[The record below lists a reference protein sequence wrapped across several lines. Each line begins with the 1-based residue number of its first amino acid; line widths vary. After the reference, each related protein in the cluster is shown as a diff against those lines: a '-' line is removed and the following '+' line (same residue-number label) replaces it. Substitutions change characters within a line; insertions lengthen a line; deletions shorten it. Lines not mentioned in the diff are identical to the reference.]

1 LKNLYKIF
9 STTSDWDTFFSHAN
23 SLTKYEKGELFEK
36 LTELVLLTKPAY
48 KTRYK
53 NVWLLRDGIDSN
65 LKSKLNLPNADEGI
79 DLIAETHFGT
89 YCSIQCKF
97 KGANESPTRKDIAT
111 FLDLSRNHC
120 KNITEQILAHT
131 GTNGIKKTVLLPD
144 SFTQIG
150 LDFWSQLNEE
160 DWSAI
165 QQHIK
170 GKKIPTVKRKPREHQ
185 REAIET
191 SKKHFLKNSNTRGKL
206 LMPCGTG
213 KSLTAFWINQAL
225 RSKSTIVAVPSLAL
239 IKQSLEDWTK
249 EMLLSNPNELPDWSC
264 ICSDESTGQL
274 SDDFVSDTYSLG
286 IPTTTNEKEIS
297 DFLTR
302 VSPFGK
308 IIFTTYQ
315 SADKLAQVSKKLNFK
330 FDLAILDEAHKT
342 VGAKDKAFSI
352 LLQEGKI
359 SIGKR
364 LFMTATER
372 IVKGADDDILSM
384 DDADTYGEVF
394 YKLSFKKAIEDGIIT
409 DYKIVTVFVND
420 SDTQELINKNRFL
433 KDRNKNLDETEAQ
446 MLTTAIALKKAIKE
460 YKLKHTVSFHK
471 SINASK
477 EFQKLYQQIDN
488 TSLIPTVYHI
498 SSKLNAGARA
508 NLLKDFKNNDNAIIT
523 NARCLTEGVDV
534 PAIDCV
540 LFADQKQSVVDIVQA
555 SGRALRQFTDSKT
568 GIKKEVGY
576 IIIPIVLKEGESLE
590 DLTESSRFKT
600 VTRIVTSLSTQDET
614 IAEELKLIDAGK
626 QKVGSGKIQVLGSI
640 NKSINLDL
648 NTFSQ
653 KISTKIWERIAKA
666 NWLPFEEAREIVHK
680 LKFRNTKEW
689 REYILKN
696 KRQFDIPAKPDMI
709 YNGKGWVSFGDWLGN
724 NNIANQKKVFWNLHD
739 ARKFVHSLNIK
750 NQKQWKEYTK
760 SNNFPDYLPVSPD
773 QIYKDKGWKNFGD
786 WLGTKF
792 IASQNREYLS
802 YAEARNFIH
811 SLKLKSFKEWQK
823 YCKSGKKPE
832 NIPTAVHRIYK
843 NEGWIDM
850 IDWLGIER
858 KRPIVKYL
866 NYEEAKNYINK
877 QKITNVY
884 SWKAYLKSNMLPS
897 NIPADPKNYYA
908 NKGWKGFE
916 DWLGI
921 NSLSKYRSFDDARKF
936 ARSLNLK
943 NAKEWSDFCKSKTKP
958 ADIPSAVHN
967 VYKDTG
973 WLNYGDWLG
982 TNTKSNSEKEFLGFE
997 NARGFVHKLKMK
1009 STTEWKK
1016 YSKTEQKPKNIPTA
1030 PDVTY
1035 KKSGW
1040 ISWDDWLGK

>member
-1 LKNLYKIF
+1 MKPLYKIL
-9 STTSDWDTFFSHAN
+9 STTTDWSTFFSHAN
-23 SLTKYEKGELFEK
+23 GLTKHDKGELFEK
-36 LTELVLLTKPAY
+36 LTELVLITKPVY

-53 NVWLLRDGIDSN
+53 NVWLLREGVDSK
-65 LKSKLNLPNADEGI
+65 LRTKLNLPNADEGI
-79 DLIAETHFGT
+79 DLIAELYNGG

-131 GTNGIKKTVLLPD
+131 GTNGIKKTALLPD

-150 LDFWSQLNEE
+150 LDFWSQLTEE
-160 DWSAI
+160 DWLAI
-165 QQHIK
+165 QEHIK

-225 RSKSTIVAVPSLAL
+225 GSKSTILAVPSLAL
-239 IKQSLEDWTK
+239 IKQSIEDWTK
-249 EMLLSNPNELPDWSC
+249 EMYLSKPNELPDWSC

-274 SDDFVSDTYSLG
+274 SDDLISDTYSLG
-286 IPTTTNEKEIS
+286 IPTTTNEKEIG

-302 VSPFGK
+302 VSPNGK

-342 VGAKDKAFSI
+342 VGVKDKAFSI
-352 LLQEGKI
+352 LLQEDKI

-384 DDADTYGEVF
+384 DDVNTYGEVF

-420 SDTQELINKNRFL
+420 TDTQELINKNKFL
-433 KDRNKNLDETEAQ
+433 KDKNVSLDETEAQ

-477 EFQKLYQQIDN
+477 EFQKLYHQIDN
-488 TSLIPTVYHI
+488 TPSSPTVYHI
-498 SSKLNAGARA
+498 SSKLNSGARA

-626 QKVGSGKIQVLGSI
+626 QKVGSGKIQMLGSI

-666 NWLPFEEAREIVHK
+666 NWMPFDEAREIVHK
-680 LKFRNTKEW
+680 LKLNNIEEWKKACINNLIPADIPKTPDYVFFTKGWKNYNDWLGKKQYLTFSEAKKYAQKLNLKSAKEW
-689 REYILKN
+689 VKYCSENILPEN
-696 KRQFDIPAKPDMI
+696 IPISPSSVYSKL
-709 YNGKGWVSFGDWLGN
+709 GWISWGDWLGSEY
-724 NNIANQKKVFWNLHD
+724 IANQQREY
-739 ARKFVHSLNIK
+739 RKYESAKTFI
-750 NQKQWKEYTK
+750 QKLDLKSVNEWKSYCK
-760 SNNFPDYLPVSPD
+760 SGNKPSDIPNNPD
-773 QIYKDKGWKNFGD
+773 QHYKEKGWSGFGD
-786 WLGTKF
+786 WLGTGTVAPHKRQF
-792 IASQNREYLS
+792 
-802 YAEARNFIH
+802 
-811 SLKLKSFKEWQK
+811 KSFKEAREFVHGLKLKTSTEWGEYSNSTQR
-823 YCKSGKKPE
+823 P
-832 NIPTAVHRIYK
+832 NDIPGNPSRVYK
-843 NEGWIDM
+843 ND
-850 IDWLGIER
+850 
-858 KRPIVKYL
+858 
-866 NYEEAKNYINK
+866 
-877 QKITNVY
+877 
-884 SWKAYLKSNMLPS
+884 
-897 NIPADPKNYYA
+897 
-908 NKGWKGFE
+908 GWKGF
-916 DWLGI
+916 
-921 NSLSKYRSFDDARKF
+921 
-936 ARSLNLK
+936 
-943 NAKEWSDFCKSKTKP
+943 
-958 ADIPSAVHN
+958 
-967 VYKDTG
+967 
-973 WLNYGDWLG
+973 GDWLG
-982 TNTKSNSEKEFLGFE
+982 SNKVANQNKVFSPYIE
-997 NARGFVHKLKMK
+997 ARKFVHKLKLR
-1009 STTEWKK
+1009 S
-1016 YSKTEQKPKNIPTA
+1016 QKDWNIYCQENTRPLNIPRSPA
-1030 PDVTY
+1030 GVY
-1035 KKSGW
+1035 KNKGW
-1040 ISWDDWLGK
+1040 ISWNDWLGK